1 MEKEA
6 EEEEKPVAKEEEEK
20 AKEQRQGPTAAK
32 EQQQDDDDDDDDDD
46 EDDDD
51 DDERYD
57 MVAKILVY
65 EKLVYEGKCVK
76 AFRVIGNLNNS
87 NTKMIMANIA
97 PHNEIRTK
105 YFIQLNH

>member
-20 AKEQRQGPTAAK
+20 AKEQRQGPTAGK
-32 EQQQDDDDDDDDDD
+32 EEQQDDDDDD

-51 DDERYD
+51 EQYD
-57 MVAKILVY
+57 MVAKI
-65 EKLVYEGKCVK
+65 LVYEGKCVK

-87 NTKMIMANIA
+87 NTKMIMTNIA

>member
-6 EEEEKPVAKEEEEK
+6 AEEEKPVAKEEEEK
-20 AKEQRQGPTAAK
+20 ANEQRQGPTAAK
-32 EQQQDDDDDDDDDD
+32 EQQQDDDDDD

-65 EKLVYEGKCVK
+65 EKLVSEGKCVK

>member
-20 AKEQRQGPTAAK
+20 AKEQRQGPTAGK
-32 EQQQDDDDDDDDDD
+32 EEQQDDDDD
-46 EDDDD
+46 EDD

-57 MVAKILVY
+57 MVAKI
-65 EKLVYEGKCVK
+65 LVYEGKCVK

>member
-6 EEEEKPVAKEEEEK
+6 EEEKPVAKEEEEK
-20 AKEQRQGPTAAK
+20 AKEQRQGPTAGK
-32 EQQQDDDDDDDDDD
+32 EQQQDDDD
-46 EDDDD
+46 EDD

>member
-32 EQQQDDDDDDDDDD
+32 EQQQDDDDD
-46 EDDDD
+46 EDD

-57 MVAKILVY
+57 MVAKI
-65 EKLVYEGKCVK
+65 LVYEGKCVK

-87 NTKMIMANIA
+87 NTKMIMTNIA

>member
-20 AKEQRQGPTAAK
+20 AKEQRQGPTAGK
-32 EQQQDDDDDDDDDD
+32 EQQQDDDD
-46 EDDDD
+46 EDD

>member
-32 EQQQDDDDDDDDDD
+32 EQQQDDDDD

-51 DDERYD
+51 DKRYD

>member
-32 EQQQDDDDDDDDDD
+32 EQQQDDDDDDD
-46 EDDDD
+46 EDD

>member
-32 EQQQDDDDDDDDDD
+32 EQQQDDDDD

>member
-32 EQQQDDDDDDDDDD
+32 EQQQDDDDDDD
-46 EDDDD
+46 EDD

-65 EKLVYEGKCVK
+65 EKLVYEGKCLK

>member
-1 MEKEA
+1 
-6 EEEEKPVAKEEEEK
+6 
-20 AKEQRQGPTAAK
+20 
-32 EQQQDDDDDDDDDD
+32 
-46 EDDDD
+46 
-51 DDERYD
+51 

-87 NTKMIMANIA
+87 NTKMIMTNIA

>member
-46 EDDDD
+46 DEDD

>member
-32 EQQQDDDDDDDDDD
+32 EQQQDDDDD
-46 EDDDD
+46 EDD

-65 EKLVYEGKCVK
+65 EGKCLK

>member
-6 EEEEKPVAKEEEEK
+6 EEEKPVAKEEEEK
-20 AKEQRQGPTAAK
+20 AKEQRQGATAGK
-32 EQQQDDDDDDDDDD
+32 EQQQDDDD
-46 EDDDD
+46 EDD

>member
-20 AKEQRQGPTAAK
+20 AKEQRQGPTAGK
-32 EQQQDDDDDDDDDD
+32 EEQQDDDDD
-46 EDDDD
+46 EDD

-57 MVAKILVY
+57 MVAKI
-65 EKLVYEGKCVK
+65 LVYEGKCVK

-87 NTKMIMANIA
+87 NTKMIMTNIA

>member
-32 EQQQDDDDDDDDDD
+32 EQQQDDDDDK
-46 EDDDD
+46 DD

-65 EKLVYEGKCVK
+65 EKLVYEGKCLK

>member
-46 EDDDD
+46 DEDD

-65 EKLVYEGKCVK
+65 EKLVYEGKCLK

>member
-32 EQQQDDDDDDDDDD
+32 EQQQDDDD

>member
-6 EEEEKPVAKEEEEK
+6 EEEEKPVAKEEEEN

-32 EQQQDDDDDDDDDD
+32 EQQQDDDDDDD
-46 EDDDD
+46 ED

>member
-6 EEEEKPVAKEEEEK
+6 EGEEKPVAKEEEEK
-20 AKEQRQGPTAAK
+20 AKEQRKGPTAAK
-32 EQQQDDDDDDDDDD
+32 EQQQDDDDD

-57 MVAKILVY
+57 MVAKI
-65 EKLVYEGKCVK
+65 LVYEGKCVK

>member
-32 EQQQDDDDDDDDDD
+32 EQQQDDDDDD
-46 EDDDD
+46 EDD

-65 EKLVYEGKCVK
+65 EKLVYEGKCLK

>member
-6 EEEEKPVAKEEEEK
+6 EGKEKPVAKEEEEK
-20 AKEQRQGPTAAK
+20 AKEQRKGPTAAK
-32 EQQQDDDDDDDDDD
+32 EQQQDDDDD

-57 MVAKILVY
+57 MVAKI
-65 EKLVYEGKCVK
+65 LVYEGKCVK

>member
-32 EQQQDDDDDDDDDD
+32 EQQQDDDDDD

>member
-32 EQQQDDDDDDDDDD
+32 EQQQDDDD
-46 EDDDD
+46 EDD

-65 EKLVYEGKCVK
+65 EKLVYEGKCLK